1 MKAYKIEDTRMLK
14 DNVTEEQL
22 SALLKEYIELYP
34 EVVDEDIVDHIE
46 TFLSLGLQCD
56 QAPCYVMQ
64 FYDEYNL
71 MKDEYNLYKGFIE
84 LIKHNHPDLSN
95 MTILDVGGGIVPSLG
110 RRLAEEAKHVITMDR
125 FITTKNNPNNLEAI
139 TCEIED
145 EKQLPSADLIV
156 GFMPCEA
163 TRFIV
168 EHAAKNNTDFLIELC
183 GCIHDENM
191 RYQLMMY
198 PYMEYR
204 LRREYET
211 QLNDYI
217 KSKIKEY
224 NLGLYSEYGCSMN
237 MPYKVLGNKRV

>member
-1 MKAYKIEDTRMLK
+1 MKKFIIPETRLVK
-14 DNVTEEQL
+14 DDITLEQL
-22 SALLKEYIELYP
+22 EELFKEYVELYHDDIPEDFLEYIEG
-34 EVVDEDIVDHIE
+34 D
-46 TFLSLGLQCD
+46 LSFGLNCD

-110 RRLAEEAKHVITMDR
+110 RRLAEEAKHVITIDR
-125 FITTKNNPNNLEAI
+125 YMTTKNNPNNLEAI
-139 TCEIED
+139 SCEIENVN
-145 EKQLPSADLIV
+145 QLPKADMVI

-163 TRFIV
+163 TKFIV
-168 EHAAKNNTDFLIELC
+168 EHAGKNNIDFLVELC
-183 GCIHDENM
+183 GCIHDEEL
-191 RYQLMMY
+191 RHYLMFD
-198 PYMEYR
+198 PYSEYSIRMEYAYR
-204 LRREYET
+204 LNNYFKE
-211 QLNDYI
+211 
-217 KSKIKEY
+217 KIKEY